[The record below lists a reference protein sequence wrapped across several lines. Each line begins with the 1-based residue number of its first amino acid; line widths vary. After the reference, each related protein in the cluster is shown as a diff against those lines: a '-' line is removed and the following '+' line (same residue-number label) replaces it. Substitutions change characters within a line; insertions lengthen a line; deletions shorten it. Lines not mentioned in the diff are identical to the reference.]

1 MKSIIIAAIFVLLL
15 SGCGLLENSLSN
27 QNTVDLLGLDYSAC
41 VDGFDTCYEFLMDN
55 DEVLLGKD
63 VNSNALND
71 AILEY

>member
-15 SGCGLLENSLSN
+15 SGCGLLENTLSN
-27 QNTVDLLGLDYSAC
+27 NNTVDLLGLDYSAC
-41 VDGFDTCYEFLMDN
+41 VDGFDTCFEFLMDN

-63 VNSNALND
+63 VNSNALNN

>member
-15 SGCGLLENSLSN
+15 TGCGLLENTLSN
-27 QNTVDLLGLDYSAC
+27 NNTVDLLGLDYSAC

-63 VNSNALND
+63 VNSNALNN

>member
-15 SGCGLLENSLSN
+15 PGCGLLENTLSN
-27 QNTVDLLGLDYSAC
+27 NNTVDLLGLDYSAC
-41 VDGFDTCYEFLMDN
+41 VDGFDTCFEFLMDN

-63 VNSNALND
+63 VNSNALNN

>member
-15 SGCGLLENSLSN
+15 TGCGLLENSLSN

-41 VDGFDTCYEFLMDN
+41 VDGFDTCFEFLMDN

-63 VNSNALND
+63 VNSNALSG
-71 AILEY
+71 AILSY

>member
-15 SGCGLLENSLSN
+15 TGCGLLENTLSN
-27 QNTVDLLGLDYSAC
+27 NNTVDLLGLDYSAC